1 MEDLD
6 LIMDLGLIMDL
17 DLMDLCL
24 DHILV
29 GLCLDQCMDQD
40 LVQDLIIME
49 DMDIEGQ
56 GLDAVVIYSKTINN
70 EEFKF

>member
-6 LIMDLGLIMDL
+6 LMDLDIMDL

-29 GLCLDQCMDQD
+29 DLCLDQCMGQD
-40 LVQDLIIME
+40 SAQDLIIME
-49 DMDIEGQ
+49 DMDIEGVD
-56 GLDAVVIYSKTINN
+56 LDAVVIYSKTINN
-70 EEFKF
+70 EEFNF